1 MDSEEA
7 VIPMRLINEVSKG
20 PLFPAVDVSWAHSLS
35 VLCHKMSARPQGRS
49 DASAVAAFEAVEHTQ
64 LVLRDRERHVSQIH
78 HIRTNASKADETG

>member
-49 DASAVAAFEAVEHTQ
+49 DATAVAAFEAVEH
-64 LVLRDRERHVSQIH
+64 
-78 HIRTNASKADETG
+78 K